1 MMYRLIAYCFAVALG
16 FQAWADAE
24 PPTADDLPV
33 MRWGAGAQQSAWHE
47 TGLEALR
54 THAAILPQYVPADIE
69 TWCPYYTE
77 ADVFTR
83 EAFWIGFL
91 SALAKHESTYKPT
104 AVGGGNRWFGL
115 TQISPG
121 TARGY
126 GCRAKSGAALKDG
139 GDNLSCAFRIMA
151 VTVPR
156 DGVIHARSPKWSGV
170 SADWGPMRS
179 SSKRGDMAA
188 WLNAQPF
195 CQGSVSPNKPEPKPK
210 RRRFNSPNQ

>member
-1 MMYRLIAYCFAVALG
+1 MMYRLIAFFLGVAVG
-16 FQAWADAE
+16 VSAWADAQ

-33 MRWGAGAQQSAWHE
+33 MRWGAGPQQSAWQE

-69 TWCPYYTE
+69 TWCPFYTE
-77 ADVFTR
+77 ADLFTR

-126 GCRAKSGAALKDG
+126 GCRAVRVTTIAALEEALRGAQNYPVPTLIEAREQDFLTG
-139 GDNLSCAFRIMA
+139 GA
-151 VTVPR
+151 
-156 DGVIHARSPKWSGV
+156 GEH
-170 SADWGPMRS
+170 
-179 SSKRGDMAA
+179 
-188 WLNAQPF
+188 
-195 CQGSVSPNKPEPKPK
+195 EY
-210 RRRFNSPNQ
+210 